1 MSAIQRIRCPNC
13 GDFAERQVLS
23 DRLPAE
29 CDYVLKTACE
39 ACDYL
44 LIMGFPT
51 GKVLEAYAPCKASST
66 QPVRQGQTYG
76 WMSPQPSTGKT
87 IQPLPQALSRTY

>member
-13 GDFAERQVLS
+13 GDFAERQVLC

-29 CDYVLKTACE
+29 CDYVVKTACE

-44 LIMGFPT
+44 LIMGFPN
-51 GKVLEAYAPCKASST
+51 GRVLEAYAPGMNSAS
-66 QPVRQGQTYG
+66 
-76 WMSPQPSTGKT
+76 PSLRWPSLAEEWLKH
-87 IQPLPQALSRTY
+87 QSLSA